1 MSRPCRSCFSPV
13 RHPHRGPWRQ
23 SATSMPTLWAPSRG
37 FATFCWLRCWQ
48 CQEAVFPLRIVRPRR
63 PGLPAL
69 WVSHLCYASRLML
82 ADEPVCSPFNQ
93 SHPRVSWLVRC
104 GDDRRSRFLPREAP
118 QASPRDAGKLVDS
131 PEKAGSTRRW
141 ILCRRRQCVWSN
153 SLPGTG
159 SGVGRTSYPSKTFA
173 RKRDSSHG
181 GMIGGMI

>member
-1 MSRPCRSCFSPV
+1 MIGMRRVTTRDSLSDIPERPSMSRPCRSCFSPV

-37 FATFCWLRCWQ
+37 FATFRRLRCWQ

-69 WVSHLCYASRLML
+69 WVSHLCYPSRLML

-104 GDDRRSRFLPREAP
+104 GDDRRSLFSLGKPPRR
-118 QASPRDAGKLVDS
+118 PRATLENLSIPLKKQGLLAG
-131 PEKAGSTRRW
+131 GSCAATD
-141 ILCRRRQCVWSN
+141 N
-153 SLPGTG
+153 T
-159 SGVGRTSYPSKTFA
+159 SGQIR
-173 RKRDSSHG
+173 
-181 GMIGGMI
+181 